1 MLYLSQMLGKPVLDS
16 AGEEV
21 GRISDLAIQTGE
33 VFPRITSLAFLGPS
47 KTPFMVSWRKYV
59 ESYEDDK
66 IVLNQ
71 RSFEVRFS
79 YLQPDELLLAR
90 DLLNKQIVDTQGLKV
105 VRVNDLK
112 LSSSGQQLRLLGAE
126 VGLRG
131 ILRGLHPALER
142 VALAL
147 TKRSGH
153 ALEESIIA
161 WNYMELVDR
170 DLSNVKL
177 SVTHKRLSEL
187 HPADVADILEQLDP
201 QQRGLVFDHL
211 DKQQAAETF
220 SELED
225 EFQTDMI
232 DDLTE
237 HEAAD
242 LLAQMDPDDAADILG
257 DLPYE
262 KAETLLWLMGVQDQ
276 RRIRS
281 LLGYKEK
288 TAGGIMTPEFVAVGE
303 DATVGETI
311 EKLRHLSED
320 FESVHY
326 VYTLDT
332 GGKLTG
338 ALSLRSLVLADNDT
352 SVFDLT
358 TRDLI
363 TVSPDDDQEDV
374 ADAISKYDL
383 LAMPVLDENGVMLGI
398 VTVDDALD
406 VLEEEHSEDLQIIGA
421 GKLGRDNEKQ
431 SLGSLL
437 IWLARKQMWF
447 IIWAL
452 LAFLITMSGSL
463 PMLSSILIFMPFVL
477 LIATDAV
484 AFAVNDLIEYGS
496 ATDAPAIGR
505 LFGRNLLASVL
516 TAGVAALLGLLFFYA
531 VGFEAVG
538 LGEGGLGFGGGGA
551 GALSGLGAAGSLGA
565 RGTLVGGFACA
576 LVACFVVIAASVLVT
591 IISRRRLDRDKPLSV
606 IPLTLFMM
614 GLGLV
619 VLIGMQMLLIAG
631 GVYAP
636 AASAASAASAALA
649 APATPAASVVS
660 ALALTLGLGA

>member
-59 ESYEDDK
+59 ESYEDDR

-257 DLPYE
+257 DLLYE

-281 LLGYKEK
+281 LLGYREK

-421 GKLGRDNEKQ
+421 GKLSRDNEKQ
-431 SLGSLL
+431 GLGSLL
-437 IWLARKQMWF
+437 FWLARKEMWF

-463 PMLSSILIFMPFVL
+463 PMLSSVLIFMPLVL

-551 GALSGLGAAGSLGA
+551 SGLNGLGAAGGLGA

-619 VLIGMQMLLIAG
+619 ILIGMQMLLIAG

-636 AASAASAASAALA
+636 SASVVPVVLA
-649 APATPAASVVS
+649 APATPDASVVS

>member
-16 AGEEV
+16 NGEEI

-59 ESYEDDK
+59 ERYEDDRV
-66 IVLNQ
+66 VLNKP
-71 RSFEVRFS
+71 SMDIRFS

-112 LSSSGQQLRLLGAE
+112 LSASGRQLRLLGAE
-126 VGLRG
+126 VGARG
-131 ILRGLHPALER
+131 ILRGLNPTLEHAVLSLTRLFGHP
-142 VALAL
+142 
-147 TKRSGH
+147 
-153 ALEESIIA
+153 LEERIIA
-161 WNYMELVDR
+161 WSYMELVDR

-201 QQRGLVFDHL
+201 KQRGLVFEHL

-225 EFQTDMI
+225 EYQTDMI

-237 HEAAD
+237 HEASA

-262 KAETLLWLMGVQDQ
+262 KAEKLLWLMGVQDQ

-303 DATVGETI
+303 ETTVGETI
-311 EKLRHLSED
+311 ERLRHLSED
-320 FESVHY
+320 LESVHY
-326 VYTLDT
+326 VYTLDANNR
-332 GGKLTG
+332 LTG
-338 ALSLRSLVLADNDT
+338 ALSLRSLVLADNST
-352 SVFDLT
+352 GVFDLA

-363 TVSPDDDQEDV
+363 TVSPDEDQEDV

-383 LAMPVLDENGVMLGI
+383 LAMPVVDENGVLLGI

-406 VLEEEHSEDLQIIGA
+406 VLEEEHSEDLQIAGA
-421 GKLGRDNEKQ
+421 GNLSRAGRDNERQ
-431 SLGSLL
+431 GLGSLL
-437 IWLARKQMWF
+437 VWLVRKELWF
-447 IIWAL
+447 VIWAAAIL
-452 LAFLITMSGSL
+452 LVALAGGFARMGGALLMA
-463 PMLSSILIFMPFVL
+463 PFVL
-477 LIATDAV
+477 MLADNVV
-484 AFAVNDLIEYGS
+484 AIVVNDLLDYSGERNRHET
-496 ATDAPAIGR
+496 AAI
-505 LFGRNLLASVL
+505 FGRNIALSIIV
-516 TAGVAALLGLLFFYA
+516 TALLGLFFWVLTGA
-531 VGFEAVG
+531 LAGTGLDISPTAWDGEAVRVYSTDA
-538 LGEGGLGFGGGGA
+538 LQGA
-551 GALSGLGAAGSLGA
+551 FVPTLIASFVVLASSGLVFLFG
-565 RGTLVGGFACA
+565 
-576 LVACFVVIAASVLVT
+576 
-591 IISRRRLDRDKPLSV
+591 RRRLNRDRDISNTG
-606 IPLTLFMM
+606 LTLAIML
-614 GLGLV
+614 LGLAIQ
-619 VLIGMQMLLIAG
+619 LGTSWLLTPWVIA
-631 GVYAP
+631 
-636 AASAASAASAALA
+636 
-649 APATPAASVVS
+649 
-660 ALALTLGLGA
+660 

>member
-16 AGEEV
+16 NGEEI

-59 ESYEDDK
+59 ESYEDDR
-66 IVLNQ
+66 ILLNKPGMDI
-71 RSFEVRFS
+71 RFS

-112 LSSSGQQLRLLGAE
+112 LSSSGRQLRLLGAE
-126 VGLRG
+126 VGVRG
-131 ILRGLHPALER
+131 ILRALSPALEH
-142 VALAL
+142 ATLSL
-147 TKRSGH
+147 TRLFRRP
-153 ALEESIIA
+153 LEENLIA

-201 QQRGLVFDHL
+201 KQRGLVFEHL

-225 EFQTDMI
+225 EYQTDMI

-262 KAETLLWLMGVQDQ
+262 KKEKLLWLMGVQDQ

-281 LLGYKEK
+281 LLGYRDK

-303 DATVGETI
+303 ETTVEETV
-311 EKLRHLSED
+311 ERLRHLGED

-326 VYTLDT
+326 VYTLDD
-332 GGKLTG
+332 GGRLTG
-338 ALSLRSLVLADNDT
+338 ALSLRSLVLADT
-352 SVFDLT
+352 GASVFDLA

-363 TVSPDDDQEDV
+363 TVSPDEDQEDV

-383 LAMPVLDENGVMLGI
+383 LAMPVVDENGVLLGI

-406 VLEEEHSEDLQIIGA
+406 VLEEEHSEDLQIVGA
-421 GKLGRDNEKQ
+421 GNLARAGRTGRDSERQ
-431 SLGSLL
+431 GLGGLL
-437 IWLARKQMWF
+437 LWLLRKELWF
-447 IIWAL
+447 IVWAAAMLLVVLAGGFGRLGGAL
-452 LAFLITMSGSL
+452 LLAPFIL
-463 PMLSSILIFMPFVL
+463 MLADNVVA
-477 LIATDAV
+477 IAT
-484 AFAVNDLIEYGS
+484 NDLLDHES
-496 ATDAPAIGR
+496 SKSPR
-505 LFGRNLLASVL
+505 ELLRVFGRNLALAIAT
-516 TAGVAALLGLLFFYA
+516 TAVIALFFWA
-531 VGFEAVG
+531 FDSALHG
-538 LGEGGLGFGGGGA
+538 GGLDIMPSQWDGEVVRVYGTDALQGA
-551 GALSGLGAAGSLGA
+551 FLPTMA
-565 RGTLVGGFACA
+565 
-576 LVACFVVIAASVLVT
+576 ACFVLLAASVLVN
-591 IISRRRLDRDKPLSV
+591 IYGRRRLDRDRDLSNTG
-606 IPLTLFMM
+606 ITLFAMLVALVVQ
-614 GLGLV
+614 LGLAWLLTPLV
-619 VLIGMQMLLIAG
+619 VA
-631 GVYAP
+631 
-636 AASAASAASAALA
+636 
-649 APATPAASVVS
+649 
-660 ALALTLGLGA
+660 